1 MAFWNRKKEVR
12 ADDSSSSADIT
23 KGYLAAIIGN
33 GVNEVTGADMAMKI
47 STVYRCV
54 DILSKGIAQ
63 LPLIIKR
70 NRGDWFEATD
80 DDIFGLAYLLKVQP
94 NERMTAYELK
104 RNAMI
109 QVLLRGYAYILP
121 LEGADSYERLVL
133 LTPGST
139 VYDKYQNTYSVND
152 PVNHISGVFPA
163 DKVIHIRNLG
173 LDGGYQGISTLS
185 FAARVLAVSANADLY
200 QVETFKSGGVL
211 TGFVSGKG
219 TGTIG
224 FGTVQDKQLEKV
236 ADDIQGQLNS
246 GKKIFNLPG
255 EMSFNQLS
263 LSSTD
268 MQLLA
273 SKEFNVAEI
282 CRFFG
287 VPLDKVFAGSGGNY
301 KASEMSQVSFLTD
314 TLAPYLEQI
323 EQEFQ
328 IKLIPRDYYKDYRID
343 FDVEP
348 LMQTDL
354 TTQADY
360 IGKTIAAGA
369 RTVNYWRKRLGQAPV
384 KGGDAVLVSANLL
397 ELGSPKL
404 RGE

>member
-1 MAFWNRKKEVR
+1 
-12 ADDSSSSADIT
+12 
-23 KGYLAAIIGN
+23 
-33 GVNEVTGADMAMKI
+33 
-47 STVYRCV
+47 
-54 DILSKGIAQ
+54 
-63 LPLIIKR
+63 
-70 NRGDWFEATD
+70 
-80 DDIFGLAYLLKVQP
+80 
-94 NERMTAYELK
+94 
-104 RNAMI
+104 
-109 QVLLRGYAYILP
+109 
-121 LEGADSYERLVL
+121 
-133 LTPGST
+133 
-139 VYDKYQNTYSVND
+139 
-152 PVNHISGVFPA
+152 
-163 DKVIHIRNLG
+163 
-173 LDGGYQGISTLS
+173 
-185 FAARVLAVSANADLY
+185 
-200 QVETFKSGGVL
+200 
-211 TGFVSGKG
+211 
-219 TGTIG
+219 
-224 FGTVQDKQLEKV
+224 
-236 ADDIQGQLNS
+236 
-246 GKKIFNLPG
+246 
-255 EMSFNQLS
+255 
-263 LSSTD
+263 